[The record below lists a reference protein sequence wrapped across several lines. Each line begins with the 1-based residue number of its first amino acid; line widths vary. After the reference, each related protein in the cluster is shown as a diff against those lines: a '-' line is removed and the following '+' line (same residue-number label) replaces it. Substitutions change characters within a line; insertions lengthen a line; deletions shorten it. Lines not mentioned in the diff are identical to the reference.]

1 MTIKL
6 TISNDDTRET
16 AVVQIRTYNQPS
28 GEPANTLYDQN
39 LAGGQSAEVWVH
51 SGMSVEVTEISQ

>member
-28 GEPANTLYDQN
+28 GEPANTSYDKT

-51 SGMSVEVTEISQ
+51 SGLSVEVTEVSQ